1 MSVTGRAS
9 GSTTLADDVAVLP
22 RHLPARV
29 MAARKIR
36 QPNPQCLRQV
46 GGTGPAGP
54 RGLIG
59 SVIEGIGAMQS
70 DHYILNTP
78 PRTDGRSLVV
88 LLVPGIHNLPTEPAS
103 QVVP

>member
-1 MSVTGRAS
+1 MPVTAC
-9 GSTTLADDVAVLP
+9 GS
-22 RHLPARV
+22 
-29 MAARKIR
+29 RKIG
-36 QPNPQCLRQV
+36 QLNPQRLRQI
-46 GGTGPAGP
+46 GGTGLAGP